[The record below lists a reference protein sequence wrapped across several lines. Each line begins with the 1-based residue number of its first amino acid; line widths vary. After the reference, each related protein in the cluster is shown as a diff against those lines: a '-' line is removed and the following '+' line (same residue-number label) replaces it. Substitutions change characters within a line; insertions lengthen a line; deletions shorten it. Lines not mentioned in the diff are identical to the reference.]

1 MDAISLRKINAAA
14 GVSPGVLH
22 YHFGSREILV
32 TELINRHMSQL
43 IGQRE
48 QMLAPLVEQSTPAVS
63 AIIYSLVQPLANFAL
78 NGGASGASYV
88 RFIARL
94 YADRSPLLDEVS
106 ARYQSVTR
114 HYPALLQR
122 ALPDKGPAELALRLA
137 MANHAMLQTLSD
149 LTTSGRT
156 WLEPV
161 GETLDSAQL
170 IAMLVDFISSGIR
183 GSGEY
188 AINGENVS

>member
-43 IGQRE
+43 IVERE
-48 QMLAPLVEQSTPAVS
+48 RLLAPLIELPTPTVS
-63 AIIYSLVQPLANFAL
+63 GIINSPVQPLANFAL
-78 NGGASGASYV
+78 NGGAEGASYV

-94 YADRSPLLDEVS
+94 YADRSSLLDEVS
-106 ARYQSVTR
+106 ARYQSVNR
-114 HYPALLQR
+114 RYPELLQR
-122 ALPDKGPAELALRLA
+122 ALPEKRPAELALRLA

-149 LTTSGRT
+149 LTSGGRT
-156 WLEPV
+156 WLGPA
-161 GETLDSAQL
+161 GETLDSGQL
-170 IAMLVDFISSGIR
+170 IAMLIDFISSGIR
-183 GSGEY
+183 GSDEY
-188 AINGENVS
+188 TNNGENVS